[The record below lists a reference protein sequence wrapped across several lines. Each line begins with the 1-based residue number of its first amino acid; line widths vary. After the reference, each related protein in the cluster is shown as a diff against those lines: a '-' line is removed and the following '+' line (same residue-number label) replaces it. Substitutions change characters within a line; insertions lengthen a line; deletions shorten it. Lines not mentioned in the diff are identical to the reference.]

1 MTLTLQ
7 IIIGIIVGSWLIA
20 LCFKGFR
27 YGLIDN
33 TPEIFSDFYELCK
46 DDDNSIIEKILWVVF
61 VFFIAYPL
69 IIIIIILFPIIY
81 AVSQPIRIIYEHRKK
96 V

>member
-1 MTLTLQ
+1 MSLTLQ
-7 IIIGIIVGSWLIA
+7 IIIGTIVGSWLIA

-69 IIIIIILFPIIY
+69 IIIIIEYIY
-81 AVSQPIRIIYEHRKK
+81 TYFKSVYLIFLICLYIKFL
-96 V
+96 

>member
-1 MTLTLQ
+1 MSLTLQ
-7 IIIGIIVGSWLIA
+7 IIIGTIVGSWLIA

-46 DDDNSIIEKILWVVF
+46 DDDNSILNRE
-61 VFFIAYPL
+61 
-69 IIIIIILFPIIY
+69 
-81 AVSQPIRIIYEHRKK
+81 
-96 V
+96 